1 MSMLSMTGQLIHI
14 FESPK
19 GEKDG
24 KEYGGQ
30 DKLQV
35 LGQVALPNGESKNE
49 LITLTTHNKSHFS
62 DCVGQNIRV
71 PIGIFAQAKSVTYFI
86 PKGSKPEIINSL

>member
-1 MSMLSMTGQLIHI
+1 MSMLSLTGQLIHI

-49 LITLTTHNKSHFS
+49 LITLTTHNKDHFT
-62 DCVGQNIRV
+62 DFVGKDIRV

-86 PKGSKPEIINSL
+86 PKGSKPEFSNPL